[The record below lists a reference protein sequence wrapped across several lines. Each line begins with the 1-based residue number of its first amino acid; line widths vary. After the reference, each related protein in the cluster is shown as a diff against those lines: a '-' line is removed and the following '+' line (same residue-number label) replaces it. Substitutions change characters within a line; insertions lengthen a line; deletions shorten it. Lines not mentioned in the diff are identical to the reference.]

1 MPMLCIFSHMG
12 VLLFRF
18 LSVCCPFCSLSPLP
32 DRRCS
37 SSWIVALQFRQWTLC
52 ECGFAHFAACTFLEF
67 FVHIFPGAVQGALQ
81 LDS

>member
-18 LSVCCPFCSLSPLP
+18 LSVCCPFCSLLPLL

-37 SSWIVALQFRQWTLC
+37 SSWIIALHFGSGRFASVALFISLR
-52 ECGFAHFAACTFLEF
+52 AHFRS
-67 FVHIFPGAVQGALQ
+67 FVHISEVLQGALQ
-81 LDS
+81 LDG